1 MKMIIKIGLFFIT
14 IVLAF
19 SFSACAGSANVSV
32 GVGVGVSRPY
42 GVPPAGG
49 SIWIGRPMPRTIY
62 NTIPLETEIRY
73 VHNQIVPEIESGG
86 N

>member
-1 MKMIIKIGLFFIT
+1 MKSNIIIILFFIT
-14 IVLAF
+14 IVLTF
-19 SFSACAGSANVSV
+19 LFSACAGPGNVSV

-49 SIWIGRPMPRTIY
+49 SIWIGRPMPRTMY
-62 NTIPLETEIRY
+62 NNIPLETEIRY
-73 VHNQIVPEIESGG
+73 VHYEIVPEIESRG